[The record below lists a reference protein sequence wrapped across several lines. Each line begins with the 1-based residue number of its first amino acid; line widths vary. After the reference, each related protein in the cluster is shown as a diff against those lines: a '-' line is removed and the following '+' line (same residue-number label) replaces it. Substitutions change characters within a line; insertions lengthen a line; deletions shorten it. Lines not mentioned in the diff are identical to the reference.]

1 MIYSVGVPKFH
12 RTKIMDAETLK
23 GLIVKLNHLT
33 SELMTVSPALSVQ
46 SGEVAGEL
54 IKYLDALDKSS
65 TKQNK

>member
-1 MIYSVGVPKFH
+1 
-12 RTKIMDAETLK
+12 MDAETLK